1 MRKCFEFIFSLTF
14 SFFFHLIDVATHQQ
28 STTEQ
33 ESTPQHTADT
43 AQTHTALSLPA
54 SQDNNE
60 RSFLFFVFL
69 FFFLFSCTHPALPSA
84 SFFNFIISI
93 QLIRISVRYFSHETV
108 SFNGAIFPLKNVV
121 RVLFKKEYGKNQITA
136 EKF

>member
-33 ESTPQHTADT
+33 ESTPQHTA
-43 AQTHTALSLPA
+43 QTHKALSLSQPA
-54 SQDNNE
+54 RIITNGLF
-60 RSFLFFVFL
+60 SFFYFY
-69 FFFLFSCTHPALPSA
+69 FFFYFLVPTLPLPSV

-93 QLIRISVRYFSHETV
+93 QLICISVRYFSHETV

-136 EKF
+136 ENF

>member
-14 SFFFHLIDVATHQQ
+14 SFFFHLIDVAIHPQSRRAHHSTQQ
-28 STTEQ
+28 T
-33 ESTPQHTADT
+33 QHRLTRPS
-43 AQTHTALSLPA
+43 LSQPA
-54 SQDNNE
+54 RTITNG
-60 RSFLFFVFL
+60 LFY
-69 FFFLFSCTHPALPSA
+69 FFFLFSCTHPALPSV

-93 QLIRISVRYFSHETV
+93 QLICISVRYFSHETV
-108 SFNGAIFPLKNVV
+108 SFNGTIFSLKNVV